1 MKCYKTRCN
10 QRPIIRFEYDVHKE
24 SYCLEH
30 LVNRLDYIRDNEF
43 YHLLKD
49 IKKIIPI
56 YNF

>member
-10 QRPIIRFEYDVHKE
+10 QRPIIRFEYAVHKE

-30 LVNRLDYIRDNEF
+30 LVKRLDYIRENEF